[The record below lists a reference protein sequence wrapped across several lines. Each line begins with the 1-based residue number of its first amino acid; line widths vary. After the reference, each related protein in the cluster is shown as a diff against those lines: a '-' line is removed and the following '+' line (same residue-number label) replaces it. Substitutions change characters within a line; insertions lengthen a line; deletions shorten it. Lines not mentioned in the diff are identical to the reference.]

1 MARHAGRD
9 PVWGD
14 AEQPLVTIA
23 RNLATRYVMIFAD
36 AAIGLFMLP
45 FNVSHL
51 GKDAYGLWLLT
62 ASIATYFSILDL
74 GYGGALVKYVA
85 QYRAWRDRSAINEI
99 TSTLFFLFGIV
110 GVASYLVAIGVAA
123 NVEHLFALDPS
134 QVSTARTVLLIVAV
148 QVAISFPFSVFGSV
162 INGFQ

>member
-1 MARHAGRD
+1 MTRHAGRD

-14 AEQPLVTIA
+14 SEQPLMTIA

-51 GKDAYGLWLLT
+51 GTEAYGLWLLT

-85 QYRAWRDRSAINEI
+85 QYRAWRDRTAINEI
-99 TSTLFFLFGIV
+99 ASTLFFLFGLV
-110 GVASYLVAIGVAA
+110 GIASYLVAIGVAL
-123 NVEHLFALDPS
+123 NVQHVFALDPA
-134 QVSTARTVLLIVAV
+134 QVATARVVLLIVSV
-148 QVAISFPFSVFGSV
+148 QVAISFP
-162 INGFQ
+162 